1 MSAPGNLLCVANFP
15 TNTGYAWEFIE
26 GLYAGL
32 ADDLHRF
39 GVRTWVAYPRVDA
52 APTTLAHSV
61 AEPIELRVDYAS
73 PRGLAALVRA
83 VRAHNIRTIYLTDR
97 ATWHPGYAVLRGAGV
112 RTIISHDH
120 TSGARTRPTG
130 LKRSIK
136 AITRRFDPALADM
149 VLAVSEYVARRK
161 VEVDLVA
168 PTRVRVLWN
177 SVVIPE
183 TVDRAALRERFGI
196 GGARPVI
203 AGASRVAEYKG
214 IQYLMEAFDRVWR
227 GRDPKP
233 VLVYFGDGP
242 FMPELQN
249 RMKRLASR
257 EDIILAGYRPEAADL
272 LAGADVCVVPST
284 WQEAFGL
291 AALEPSSRGVPV
303 IGSRVGGIPEV
314 IEHGVTG
321 LLVEPADVDDLA
333 GAIVE
338 LLDHPERRIEMGRA
352 GRQLAQ
358 ERFAR
363 PDQLDR
369 LCALF
374 RQEMG
379 LGAA

>member
-1 MSAPGNLLCVANFP
+1 MPAPGNLLCVANFP
-15 TNTGYAWEFIE
+15 TNAGYAWEFIE

-39 GVRTWVAYPRVDA
+39 GVRTWVAYPRVDG
-52 APTTLAHSV
+52 PPRTLAHSA
-61 AEPIELRVDYAS
+61 AEPLELRVDYGS

-83 VRAHNIRTIYLTDR
+83 VRARDIRTIYLTDR
-97 ATWHPGYAVLRGAGV
+97 AAWHPGYAVLRGAGV

-120 TSGARTRPTG
+120 TSGDRTRPTG
-130 LKRSIK
+130 LKRALK
-136 AITRRFDPALADM
+136 ATLRRFRPALADK
-149 VLAVSEYVARRK
+149 VLAVSEYVAQRK
-161 VEVDLVA
+161 VEVDLVD

-177 SVVIPE
+177 SVAIPE
-183 TVDRAALRERFGI
+183 VVNRAALRESFGI
-196 GGARPVI
+196 GAARPIV

-227 GRDPKP
+227 GRDPRP
-233 VLVYFGDGP
+233 ILVYFGDGP

-249 RMKRLASR
+249 RMKRLACR

-291 AALEPSSRGVPV
+291 AALEPAARGVPV

-314 IEHGVTG
+314 IEDGVTG
-321 LLVEPADVDDLA
+321 LLVEPADVDGLA
-333 GAIVE
+333 AAMVE
-338 LLDHPERRIEMGRA
+338 LLDHPERRMEMGRA
-352 GRQLAQ
+352 GRRLAQ
-358 ERFAR
+358 ERFAQA
-363 PDQLDR
+363 DQLAR
-369 LCALF
+369 LCTLV

-379 LGAA
+379 LGAT